1 MARSSSAIILLLL
14 LPLVAAFDSII
25 TPTITTLPKVDKD
38 LIEFALNL
46 EYLEAEFF
54 SYGSMGKGLD
64 QIQPN
69 LTGGGPK
76 PIGVRIANLTP
87 YIRNIMVQFAYQEV
101 GHIRSNFQLPTLL
114 FLVANCS
121 FSWSNMYVWCTYI
134 YRKIKSLVP
143 GFPRPV
149 LNLSVSTFT
158 EAVNKAFG
166 GKPLFP
172 LFDPYAN
179 EINYLLSAY
188 MIPYIGLTGLVG
200 ANPKLQTTTSKAVYR

>member
-1 MARSSSAIILLLL
+1 MALFLQHTTSNAYNYQVNILLNYHPNYIRLSKMARSSSAIILLLL

-121 FSWSNMYVWCTYI
+121 FS
-134 YRKIKSLVP
+134 
-143 GFPRPV
+143 
-149 LNLSVSTFT
+149 
-158 EAVNKAFG
+158 
-166 GKPLFP
+166 
-172 LFDPYAN
+172 
-179 EINYLLSAY
+179 
-188 MIPYIGLTGLVG
+188 
-200 ANPKLQTTTSKAVYR
+200 